1 MWRHFLV
8 LGLLVTVVVGYL
20 FWTNHRQQ
28 DMTQPTRNS
37 VAVKESRE
45 NDSVEVGSKNSD
57 NRSENLEE
65 RSQSSDSDLAAQQ
78 KADDE
83 YWKKR
88 AAILE
93 SPEYAEF
100 LETEPTSLYA
110 RLDFLKSQGLP
121 VDKNAYFILFD
132 RIFQEN
138 FPGETPA
145 SAERQLRQELVNRLN
160 ASDTDDDLDVVMGF
174 ITEEKHSAWGSLY
187 FETDSVAYSNW
198 VMGILNDHQSTA
210 GNPVVVE
217 TEPAIL
223 PTEPTESEPAN
234 ERLLDDIP
242 AASSEQP
249 SIPSTEPSVLE
260 ESDVLTESGTDIDT
274 EFRKLIESTLTEA
287 PKLPTLV
294 EFEKRLRENFSP
306 KRFNTAIQTLNRY
319 GPEEGLRRLK
329 ASDPEIAKH
338 FERLIQPEQENE

>member
-8 LGLLVTVVVGYL
+8 LGLFLTVVAGYL
-20 FWTNHRQQ
+20 FWTSHRQQ
-28 DMTQPTRNS
+28 DTTQPTRNS
-37 VAVKESRE
+37 VAVKESRQ
-45 NDSVEVGSKNSD
+45 NDSVEVGSKNGD
-57 NRSENLEE
+57 NRSKNLEE
-65 RSQSSDSDLAAQQ
+65 RSQSLDLDLAAEQ

-100 LETEPTSLYA
+100 LETEPTSLYS

-138 FPGETPA
+138 FPGETPT
-145 SAERQLRQELVNRLN
+145 SAEPKLRQELVNNLN
-160 ASDTDDDLDVVMGF
+160 ASDTDDDLEVIMDF
-174 ITEEKHSAWGSLY
+174 LIEEKHSAWGSLY

-198 VMGILNDHQSTA
+198 VTSILNDHQSTA
-210 GNPVVVE
+210 ASPTVVE
-217 TEPAIL
+217 TEQPIL
-223 PTEPTESEPAN
+223 PAEPIESGDAN
-234 ERLLDDIP
+234 EHLLDDIP

-249 SIPSTEPSVLE
+249 SIPSTEPPVLE
-260 ESDVLTESGTDIDT
+260 ESDVLTENGPDIDA
-274 EFRKLIESTLTEA
+274 EFRKLIESTLSEA

-294 EFEKRLRENFSP
+294 EFEKSLRENFSP

-319 GPEEGLRRLK
+319 GPEDGLRRLK
-329 ASDPEIAKH
+329 ASDPEVAKH
-338 FERLIQPEQENE
+338 FEHLIQRK